1 MASNLR
7 ASSHRIRISAPLA
20 ALMTLSLVWGSSGG
34 AGRAQGVDPAPG
46 GTTGGVVATAAAGAK
61 GAQIYC
67 FMRSAGNSHDVSWT
81 AAYALIKRQSANLF
95 KTSPEHAAVMIT
107 EAVVQ
112 NPGSYPDCGKF
123 LGDLF
128 VKSAAR
134 DAAAAAAAAGSTNPT
149 TAGPASGTGA
159 EKPASGNSRYA
170 Y

>member
-1 MASNLR
+1 M
-7 ASSHRIRISAPLA
+7 
-20 ALMTLSLVWGSSGG
+20 
-34 AGRAQGVDPAPG
+34 DPAG
-46 GTTGGVVATAAAGAK
+46 GTAAAGAVSTTAAGAK
-61 GAQIYC
+61 GAQVYC

-112 NPGSYPDCGKF
+112 NPGSYPDCGKY

-128 VKSAAR
+128 QKAAAR
-134 DAAAAAAAAGSTNPT
+134 DAAAAAAAAGSSS
-149 TAGPASGTGA
+149 TAPATSAPAASSGGA
-159 EKPASGNSRYA
+159 PAGGSSRYS